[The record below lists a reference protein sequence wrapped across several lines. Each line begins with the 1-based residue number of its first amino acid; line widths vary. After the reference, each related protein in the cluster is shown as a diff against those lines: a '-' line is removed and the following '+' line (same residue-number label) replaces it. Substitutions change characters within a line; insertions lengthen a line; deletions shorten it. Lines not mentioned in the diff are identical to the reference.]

1 MGAPLL
7 IPAIGAAAGALMK
20 PNNPL
25 QGALL
30 GAAAGY
36 TGGQALGITGATTA
50 ASAAAPVASA
60 VTPASNAL
68 ASQIASNQAASYAGG
83 NILNAA
89 NAANTAN
96 TANLASMNAA
106 GMSFGGRSPVDAAML
121 NTTSATPSL
130 LDKAGMYATSAYENP
145 VATGQTFGYVNSL
158 LQPDQQMAS
167 APTVPIAK
175 GQLRDFNPMA
185 SMDPNR
191 QSVISN
197 QPISL
202 LG

>member
-1 MGAPLL
+1 ML
-7 IPAIGAAAGALMK
+7 IPAIGAVAGAALK
-20 PNNPL
+20 PSNPL

-36 TGGQALGITGATTA
+36 TGGQALGLTGVAPA
-50 ASAAAPVASA
+50 VAPAAAPVASA
-60 VTPASNAL
+60 VTPAASASNAL

-96 TANLASMNAA
+96 VANLNAMNAA
-106 GMSFGGRSPVDAAML
+106 GLSFNGMAPGAANVV
-121 NTTSATPSL
+121 NTTPSL

-145 VATGQTFGYVNSL
+145 VATNQTFASVNSL

-167 APTVPIAK
+167 APVVPVTARNK
-175 GQLRDFNPMA
+175 LANYDPMA
-185 SMDPNR
+185 ALDPYKPSAIGNS
-191 QSVISN
+191 QF
-197 QPISL
+197 SL
-202 LG
+202 I

>member
-50 ASAAAPVASA
+50 AAAP
-60 VTPASNAL
+60 
-68 ASQIASNQAASYAGG
+68 IASTVPAATNSMIAAQAAQPALSYGGG
-83 NILNAA
+83 NILAANAA
-89 NAANTAN
+89 NAANLNA
-96 TANLASMNAA
+96 MNAA
-106 GMSFGGRSPVDAAML
+106 GLSFNGMAPGAANVA
-121 NTTSATPSL
+121 NTASATPSL
-130 LDKAGMYATSAYENP
+130 LDQAGMYAKSAYENP
-145 VATGQTFGYVNSL
+145 VATGQTFGYANSL

-167 APTVPIAK
+167 APTVPVTARNK
-175 GQLRDFNPMA
+175 LGNYDPMA
-185 SMDPNR
+185 MMDPYRPSAIN
-191 QSVISN
+191 SS
-197 QPISL
+197 PISL